1 MSKKDKMYPI
11 WMKKDENKTKN
22 KDKQNTAYKIK

>member
-11 WMKKDENKTKN
+11 WMKKDEKETEN